1 MFNELYYIAEG
12 GSVWV
17 DKEINENAQGAQKD
31 DEKSE
36 SEGKTQDEQESEKE
50 EVEAEN
56 EGASNG
62 DSIDDG
68 NPDTNEESEEEQNE
82 KDEYLD
88 EEDEAE
94 AETEGETKFRVQE
107 APPREFSEAELGEV
121 ASKLQEPQ
129 PVEVQGEVAIAHD
142 ASIGKFL
149 YLEGHEYL
157 MYNTYDVHVI
167 PPILFLL

>member
-1 MFNELYYIAEG
+1 MGGYHRRFTKFFGNEGNASPFMAAYALQNYEKWRECIENWQRPVLEDIHLPAFYKAALFNELYYIAEG

-94 AETEGETKFRVQE
+94 AETEGET
-107 APPREFSEAELGEV
+107 
-121 ASKLQEPQ
+121 
-129 PVEVQGEVAIAHD
+129 
-142 ASIGKFL
+142 
-149 YLEGHEYL
+149 
-157 MYNTYDVHVI
+157 
-167 PPILFLL
+167 